1 MSKRRAGSH
10 GQGHSTAWH
19 RPEAGC
25 KPWYTDIAVPVSGC
39 VFLANSAFTQA
50 CVMWVTLIPL
60 LFRFH
65 HYARARYGEA
75 ISHM

>member
-1 MSKRRAGSH
+1 MYDAVH
-10 GQGHSTAWH
+10 GLRCAL
-19 RPEAGC
+19 P
-25 KPWYTDIAVPVSGC
+25 GC

-65 HYARARYGEA
+65 HYARARYGDA

>member
-1 MSKRRAGSH
+1 M
-10 GQGHSTAWH
+10 QLVMMTVLL
-19 RPEAGC
+19 P
-25 KPWYTDIAVPVSGC
+25 GC

-65 HYARARYGEA
+65 HYARTRYGSA
-75 ISHM
+75 VSHM